1 MATLILTGGGTAGHC
16 IPNIALLPYL
26 KDKFDKIYYI
36 GSENGIEKDLI
47 SKTNIPFYSV
57 PCVKLSRTN
66 AFENVKLPFK
76 LYSGI
81 KEAKKLIDELNPDV
95 VFSKGGFVSVPTVI
109 AASKKKIPVISHE
122 SDLSPGLANK
132 FTAKYCKKV
141 LTTFPETAKKFKNGE
156 FVGSP
161 IRKSLFNDKKV
172 DIKQFGFSDTKPIL
186 LVTGGSQGAKAI
198 NNTLRSALPTIL
210 TKFNVIHI
218 CGKGNLDNKFNPKGY
233 YQIEYTDKIE
243 NAFAVCSVCVSRAGA
258 NTLFELLSLKIPCIL
273 IPLPKGESRGDQV
286 DNANYFEKLGLVNV
300 LTQENLTPESLAF
313 AINSTYTNRNNIRK
327 NIEKRPIF
335 DASEKIVNILTN
347 YIN

>member
-172 DIKQFGFSDTKPIL
+172 DVKQFGFSDTKPIL
-186 LVTGGSQGAKAI
+186 LVTGGSQGAKVI

-300 LTQENLTPESLAF
+300 LPQENLTPESLAF

>member
-300 LTQENLTPESLAF
+300 LPQENLTPESLAF

>member
-186 LVTGGSQGAKAI
+186 LVTGGSQGAKVI
-198 NNTLRSALPTIL
+198 NTALRSALPTIL

-300 LTQENLTPESLAF
+300 LPQENLTPESLAF